1 MEKKPRSSKKI
12 VSAGSVAVKK
22 GTKVAT
28 KKRAVRTARATGK
41 RKVDDER

>member
-1 MEKKPRSSKKI
+1 MEKKPKSRKI

-22 GTKVAT
+22 GAKVAT